1 MPKRSGTAS
10 NSNAPVESTIT
21 SLSTGAGGILI
32 GTDPVAMMIFF
43 ARYFSLFPLASK
55 TETSLLPEI
64 VPIPFNESTL
74 FAANKPL
81 MP

>member
-21 SLSTGAGGILI
+21 LLSTGAGGILI
-32 GTDPVAMMIFF
+32 GTDPVAMIIFF

-55 TETSLLPEI
+55 TETSLLPKLCQYHLTNLLYLRQI
-64 VPIPFNESTL
+64 SL
-74 FAANKPL
+74 
-81 MP
+81 

>member
-1 MPKRSGTAS
+1 MPNRSGTAS
-10 NSNAPVESTIT
+10 NSSAPVESTIT
-21 SLSTGAGGILI
+21 SLSTGAGGIFI

-64 VPIPFNESTL
+64 VPTPVSYTHLTL
-74 FAANKPL
+74 PTKA
-81 MP
+81 